1 MVIVVPRHREHG
13 GWRAGPGLALVE
25 RLQFV
30 REAETRA
37 PTRFTSLDMVWFR
50 FFNPTQVEYPA
61 YPPLPP
67 MVVLEDVGVLVND
80 LMRLAVM
87 GRLP

>member
-1 MVIVVPRHREHG
+1 M
-13 GWRAGPGLALVE
+13 
-25 RLQFV
+25 QFV

-50 FFNPTQVEYPA
+50 FFNPTQVESPA

-67 MVVLEDVGVLVND
+67 MVVLEDVEVLVND